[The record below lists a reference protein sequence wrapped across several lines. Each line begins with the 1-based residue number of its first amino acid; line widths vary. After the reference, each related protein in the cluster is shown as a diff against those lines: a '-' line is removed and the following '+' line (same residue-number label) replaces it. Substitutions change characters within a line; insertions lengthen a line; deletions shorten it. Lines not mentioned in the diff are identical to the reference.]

1 VAQWRGGIGTPAA
14 SSREGN
20 ETTAL
25 VAVANPAAVRTTE
38 EQLEMVAG
46 EIIDQQYETD
56 PKYSSVQYFE
66 TIIDDE
72 SS

>member
-46 EIIDQQYETD
+46 EQDFWLVRED
-56 PKYSSVQYFE
+56 RCCGRR
-66 TIIDDE
+66 
-72 SS
+72 